1 MSPQLSSSRIRL
13 AGSSKRHISLIRF
26 KWITESNFFLTR
38 IGNKKLFNK
47 KTIIYTKPGFSCCNL
62 RLFVLL
68 IVYNILFN
76 ILSKFSI
83 SSNICS
89 FESSTKYSVRILR
102 VETLIPTKLY
112 LFEYFRRVASLP
124 TYLNH
129 WFLRRVF
136 ASCRW
141 LEMRWLFSYSLFCFD
156 LKFKPD
162 FVFVSFAA
170 VDVAVVGPFGRLN
183 RAKSDCKW

>member
-1 MSPQLSSSRIRL
+1 MHVMLFIL
-13 AGSSKRHISLIRF
+13 
-26 KWITESNFFLTR
+26 WIL
-38 IGNKKLFNK
+38 
-47 KTIIYTKPGFSCCNL
+47 
-62 RLFVLL
+62 
-68 IVYNILFN
+68 YNILFN

-136 ASCRW
+136 ASCKWRW
-141 LEMRWLFSYSLFCFD
+141 FEVRFLFSYIFFCFD
-156 LKFKPD
+156 LEFIPD
-162 FVFVSFAA
+162 LVFVSFAV

-183 RAKSDCKW
+183 REKSDCKW